1 MTRILPPTGMPV
13 SEAPLRET
21 SQKGFESCIPHL
33 RAFARSL
40 CDDGEKADALVV
52 EAFQRALTEL
62 PALQSPADTKIW
74 LFSILRALHAR
85 DRKAESATAKSAVS
99 PAKSVFRRALSQ
111 IDDRQREALV
121 LVVAAGLSH
130 EEASR
135 VCECRVEA
143 VRNRLLL
150 ARRSIKRIMR
160 QHSADYPHTETRHAA
175 EDCDRP
181 RDLEPI
187 GS

>member
-1 MTRILPPTGMPV
+1 MIRILPPTGTPV
-13 SEAPLRET
+13 SAAHGAAH
-21 SQKGFESCIPHL
+21 QKGFESCIPHL

-40 CDDGEKADALVV
+40 CDDGARADALVV
-52 EAFQRALTEL
+52 EAFQRALTDM
-62 PALQSPADTKIW
+62 PTLQSPADTKIW

-85 DRKAESATAKSAVS
+85 DRKAASAPAKSE
-99 PAKSVFRRALSQ
+99 AKSVFRRALSQ

-143 VRNRLLL
+143 VRNRLQL

-160 QHSADYPHTETRHAA
+160 QHSADYPHTEIPGPGDDGEH
-175 EDCDRP
+175 P
-181 RDLEPI
+181 RD
-187 GS
+187 